1 MDTFTHT
8 VYSIYYKY
16 NIFHFNV
23 KFIDLNRTIFLIV
36 SSVIATCCLLC
47 CLLVL
52 IGKWTQP
59 KRLMTIL
66 YEQKPSM
73 KDARV
78 GKLYWCL
85 WENESTA
92 TIETQDTLKKVPG
105 GKRRSVHRVMEA
117 L

>member
-1 MDTFTHT
+1 
-8 VYSIYYKY
+8 
-16 NIFHFNV
+16 
-23 KFIDLNRTIFLIV
+23 
-36 SSVIATCCLLC
+36 
-47 CLLVL
+47 
-52 IGKWTQP
+52 
-59 KRLMTIL
+59 MTIL